1 MQSTIKATQNQQAAL
16 VTEPLTLLEAKEWC
30 IVSHTND
37 DALITRLIRVARMQ
51 VEKKTGLSLVERNI
65 SIVVEIHAPFKLPHS
80 PVRTLTSIERR
91 DGYNDDDP
99 DWILLTDEDYLFD
112 GTFTR
117 LSLPR
122 CGTYRIAYVAGFTE
136 VEQDLKDAVAAQ
148 VDFLYENR
156 GDSKD
161 SGLFSPIALKLL
173 AGHISYAHV

>member
-1 MQSTIKATQNQQAAL
+1 MQSTIKATQNQQAVS
-16 VTEPLTLLEAKEWC
+16 VTEPLTLPEAKEWC

-65 SIVVEIHAPFKLPHS
+65 VLTVEMHAPFKLPHG

-99 DWILLTDEDYLFD
+99 DWTVLTDEDYLFD
-112 GTFTR
+112 GTFDR

-122 CGTYRIAYVAGFTE
+122 CGTYRITYVAGFTE
-136 VEQDLKDAVAAQ
+136 VEQDLKDAIAAQ
-148 VDFLYENR
+148 VAFLYENR
-156 GDSKD
+156 GDRNSAG
-161 SGLFSPIALKLL
+161 SFSDIALKLL